1 MTGSARLVFFGIL
14 ALPAGYLV
22 GLLADRIPGERSLLD
37 DLPGIR
43 LTGRYFWAHVLTMVG
58 FLGTAVRFE
67 SQPWYLSLPAL
78 VFLTSAIA
86 LSLIDLDCLRLPDRL
101 VVPTFMVLVVLSSAV
116 LIASSNARQIQY
128 ALIGSGMFF
137 GLMFVFHLAFGN
149 RGLGFGDV
157 KLSAILGLMLGLVA
171 PDDLVRVLV
180 LIIWAVLFGFGLSL
194 FLGLGQWIT
203 GNRRPYPL
211 GPFLVFG
218 TCIAVVFA
226 VPLLYG

>member
-1 MTGSARLVFFGIL
+1 MTGSARLVFFGVL

-22 GLLADRIPGERSLLD
+22 GLLADRIPGELSLTK

-43 LTGRYFWAHVLTMVG
+43 LTGRYLWAQVLTMVG

-67 SQPWYLSLPAL
+67 SQPWYTSLPAL

-86 LSLIDLDCLRLPDRL
+86 LSIIDLDCLRLPDRL
-101 VVPTFMVLVVLSSAV
+101 VVPTFMVLVVLSSTV

-128 ALIGSGMFF
+128 ALMGSGMFF
-137 GLMFVFHLAFGN
+137 GVMLLFHLAFGN

-171 PDDLVRVLV
+171 PDDPLRVFV
-180 LIIWAVLFGFGLSL
+180 LIIWTVLFGFSLSL
-194 FLGLGQWIT
+194 VLGLGQWIS

-211 GPFLVFG
+211 GPFLVVG
-218 TCIAVVFA
+218 TCLAVVLA